1 MSGQKRAQ
9 TDTDIQTDRQ
19 QDEYKNAPQ
28 NPILE
33 CNERVSNIDGQ
44 IDKKDKSLDR

>member
-1 MSGQKRAQ
+1 MKGAQ
-9 TDTDIQTDRQ
+9 TDTDIQKDRQ
-19 QDEYKNAPQ
+19 QDKNAPQ

-44 IDKKDKSLDR
+44 IDKKD